1 MTKFRDII
9 KNIDKP
15 LFLITLVLFT
25 LGLIMVFSA
34 SNVTSYMNGGS
45 PYDYF
50 FRQGL
55 FLLASFIL
63 CIFIIKFNI
72 SYSCIYFGIIINLW

>member
-15 LFLITLVLFT
+15 LFLMTLVLFT

-34 SNVTSYMNGGS
+34 SNVTSKMNVGR
-45 PYDYF
+45 PYAYF
-50 FRQGL
+50 IIQGL
-55 FLLASFIL
+55 FLLVSFIL
-63 CIFIIKFNI
+63 FIYIIK
-72 SYSCIYFGIIINLW
+72 YKLL

>member
-1 MTKFRDII
+1 MTKFKDII

-15 LFLITLVLFT
+15 LFILTLILFV
-25 LGLIMVFSA
+25 LGLVMIFSA

-45 PYDYF
+45 PYAYF

-63 CIFIIKFNI
+63 CIFIIK
-72 SYSCIYFGIIINLW
+72 